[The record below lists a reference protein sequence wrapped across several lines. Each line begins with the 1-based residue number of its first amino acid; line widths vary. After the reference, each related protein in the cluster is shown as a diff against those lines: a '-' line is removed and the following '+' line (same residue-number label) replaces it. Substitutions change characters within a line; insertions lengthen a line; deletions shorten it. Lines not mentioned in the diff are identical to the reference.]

1 MIDRKTILVREE
13 SRKEGV
19 MWSLSQKQV
28 LGLDAAVCLL
38 FTGRTGACAHFD
50 PPMRA
55 TPVQAGER
63 EMESPTSNIVQVPQG
78 GMNPE
83 LCTVAF
89 DDRPPLSQTFAQ
101 ARLTLAVKTGRS
113 SLGVRDL

>member
-1 MIDRKTILVREE
+1 MVVLTETGAR
-13 SRKEGV
+13 SRCG
-19 MWSLSQKQV
+19 
-28 LGLDAAVCLL
+28 CLPSIH
-38 FTGRTGACAHFD
+38 GSTGACAHLD

-78 GMNPE
+78 GMSPD
-83 LCTVAF
+83 LCTVSF

-101 ARLTLAVKTGRS
+101 VRLTLAVKTGRS
-113 SLGVRDL
+113 SLGG